1 MTKLVVEV
9 EGEDIQ
15 DEVPKEFVKEIPQK
29 PPKTEFAACGSGTH
43 VPFKKIADLNDEEKK
58 QIIDSIKAGKES
70 EHYELKEFKNGTF
83 RIVKKKQPTIVEKAV
98 TNTKSK
104 DKTDPDKIYLTND
117 QLMNQRISDLEVK
130 YAKLEGKYKKQK
142 KRVNDIYENIE
153 DDVVIP
159 QSAHA
164 EPPKDVHAA
173 SDSQPPLPPR
183 ALSLRA
189 LRFKRY

>member
-1 MTKLVVEV
+1 MTKSVV

-15 DEVPKEFVKEIPQK
+15 EEVVKEIPPAPTK
-29 PPKTEFAACGSGTH
+29 I
-43 VPFKKIADLNDEEKK
+43 PFKKLNKLNDEEKK
-58 QIIDSIKAGKES
+58 QIIDHLKAGNES
-70 EHYELKEFKNGTF
+70 EHYKLKEFKNGKFDITY
-83 RIVKKKQPTIVEKAV
+83 KKPPSFVEKAV
-98 TNTKSK
+98 ANTKSK

-117 QLMNQRISDLEVK
+117 QLMNQRIIELEVK

-153 DDVVIP
+153 EDVVIP
-159 QSAHA
+159 QQAYAASSASEIHA

-173 SDSQPPLPPR
+173 SDSQPQLPPR